1 MTTAP
6 ASSASHA
13 TPGSAIGD
21 ETMLVLDDV
30 NTYYGNIHALQGISL
45 TVGRGEIVTLIGA
58 NGAGKTTTLKTIS
71 GLLHPRKGKVT
82 FEGKD
87 ISRAKPTSSSSTAS
101 ATPRRAGGSSP
112 A

>member
-1 MTTAP
+1 MTVEAK
-6 ASSASHA
+6 SQ
-13 TPGSAIGD
+13 PGTGVGD
-21 ETMLVLDDV
+21 STMLVLEDV

-71 GLLHPRKGKVT
+71 GLLHPRRGKVI

-87 ISRAKPTSSSSTAS
+87 ISRIACTTAS
-101 ATPRRAGGSSP
+101 DTRPRVVGSFRG
-112 A
+112 